1 MKTSGLK
8 DNIALGDF
16 VIILDKD
23 TRKKHAGT
31 CDMIHKS
38 KKRLEL
44 VDAYGDTD
52 YLDIDLGNDS
62 VLLANLGQ
70 EPLPGSAYGCQIR
83 KLHSRTE
90 HSFWGNISIMRSMDD
105 EEREVLK
112 RSLTAGLNCLKTIGC
127 KDAIQLDNLM
137 VVDAKG
143 RYAGY
148 YKQDKRGYHIC
159 LHPKEFIEEQ
169 GTQIINHEL
178 AHAIWYQLTG
188 ENAKAEWVQL
198 YTNYIDLYKSPDEQM
213 SEVIDIVSA
222 QSRHMDEY
230 HDLVSEIEGGN
241 EMLDNLTWALMD
253 IHLLDKQDLDL
264 FLWSLSS
271 KKRRRAL
278 ERAVSNVSRLSGEV
292 SSSFPVSEYASK
304 NTREFFA
311 ESYAHY
317 LSSPSNVP
325 DDVEELL
332 KRTIPKI
339 SKLKGSV

>member
-1 MKTSGLK
+1 MKTTGLK
-8 DNIALGDF
+8 DNLELGDF
-16 VIILDKD
+16 VVVLDKD

-44 VDAYGDTD
+44 VDKYGDTD

-62 VLLANLGQ
+62 ILLANLGQ
-70 EPLPGSAYGCQIR
+70 EPLPGTAYGCQIR

-90 HSFWGNISIMRSMDD
+90 HSFWGNISIMRSMD
-105 EEREVLK
+105 EVEREVLK
-112 RSLTAGLNCLKTIGC
+112 RSLTTGLNCLKAIGLQ
-127 KDAIQLDNLM
+127 DAVQIDNFM
-137 VVDAKG
+137 VMDSKG
-143 RYAGY
+143 KYAGHY
-148 YKQDKRGYHIC
+148 LQDKRGYHIG

-169 GTQIINHEL
+169 GSYIINHEL

-188 ENAKAEWVQL
+188 EEAKAEWVQL
-198 YTNYIDLYKSPDEQM
+198 YTSYIDLYKAPQDEM
-213 SEVIDIVSA
+213 AHVIDIVSA
-222 QSRHMDEY
+222 QARHLEDY
-230 HDLVSEIEGGN
+230 HELVVEIEGGN
-241 EMLDNLTWALMD
+241 EMLDNLTYALMD

-278 ERAVSNVSRLSGEV
+278 ERAVSNVVRLSGEV

-317 LSSPSNVP
+317 LSFPENVP
-325 DDVEELL
+325 EDVEELL
-332 KRTIPKI
+332 QRTIPKI
-339 SKLKGSV
+339 KKLKGSV